1 MKVTVNFGKTGVV
14 VPCKDGWTVRDLIQ
28 QATQRY
34 MKLLE
39 QDGSCFV
46 KIHHLE
52 YSDGG
57 ILDPDDILADLVD
70 DKDKLIALYEEQEAQ
85 REAGSPHVSV
95 SGRPSPDPYENEL
108 AAQLSVFQPVSGEIE
123 VNSSALKSNTP
134 LMVRS
139 SSDPALSPPME
150 GNAGVTQSEDTSVHF
165 GTETNHV
172 VSEKGSSDLLR
183 RADVLATKMN
193 QITLRYSR
201 QDLEFHKPALEI
213 LLEGGAVSPRVCNTR
228 GLGDLTRTVEI
239 SGDDGP
245 LGIHVVP
252 YCSSLSGRT
261 LGLYIRGVEENSRSK
276 REGIFHEDECIVK
289 INDIELMDKSF
300 SQSQETFR
308 QAMRYATVRLEVV
321 PSHNRERYEKKL
333 IGQLFSSDPA
343 EGVPKGNL
351 PAALKGKMASKA
363 SEPAARHGE
372 LSVKP
377 AEPAAK
383 PSEAHFHQH
392 QDTGPAPTPPGTSLT
407 PVAKSK
413 SDSPLLKKS
422 PAISPLVA
430 FGNKKMGKKLKIDLK
445 KGPEGLGFT
454 VVTRD
459 SSVHGP
465 GPILVKNI
473 LPRGAA
479 IKDGRLQSGDRIL
492 EVNGMD
498 ITGKTQEELVGML
511 RSTKQGETVSLVVAR
526 QEEVFL
532 PRELAPMVLWVAEPP
547 ARSCAACDVLLK
559 SRGSEAGR
567 ARLLFL
573 QFKKGEQ
580 DWAIPALESKE
591 QLMFEIPLNDSG
603 SAGLGVSLKGNKS
616 RETGADLGIFI
627 KSIIHGGAAFKDGR
641 LRANDQLIAVNGESL
656 LGKSNH
662 DAMETLRRSMSM
674 EGNIRGMIQLVV
686 ARSLDRPNEVLGL
699 TVQPDQGQTQAEH
712 SADKMG
718 CGQSSMIMFLNC
730 RSGVVETLHI
740 LYLAPNQVMNGGY
753 NTEEEERDEDRPS
766 PPIHLDADASKAAGS
781 QSAPFKHLYCSPALF
796 HFLIVFLPCYSPEW
810 QMSPNLQGESE
821 HRNVKSSKSMDLVA
835 DESNVGSLAG
845 TQSGPPRGG
854 DLGPTLGLKKSSS
867 LESLQ
872 TAMSEV
878 KKNELPFHRPRPHM
892 VRGRGCNESFRA
904 AIDKSYDGP
913 PEADDDELSDQ
924 SSGRDT
930 PASGSSR
937 QGNPD
942 NADESKKDKKKKA
955 KEKKKDKAKTKGKE
969 KDRKRLEDIEEQ
981 DKKSK
986 KKGFGAMLR
995 FGKKKEEKGKTAL
1008 QKQKSEML
1016 SEEELEKMKEE
1027 RERIEAKHHELRE
1040 KQARERFEALP
1051 DVEDDDADPN
1061 YARIN
1066 HFREMPPGQG
1076 VNRNRTPSPQT
1087 PPVPVS
1093 HGREAPP
1100 EEALEGLYAKVNK
1113 QRPQQQPPPDST
1125 VDRIQQLRKEYQQ
1138 ARREGAAPAYE
1149 ELEARRRP
1157 PEFDPHRIPRGH
1169 DARLAIPRY
1178 EDVERQY
1185 ASLPRRGPMEPNEYP
1200 LPPWAG
1206 QGERE
1211 PLRYP
1216 GAQPMYPPYTSRG
1229 NYPRPSEP
1237 RQGEPSYYPPPPQ
1250 QRGPLRQ
1257 DVPPSPPMPLRSQRY
1272 DTMTRTGYRTAS
1284 PEGYG
1289 YGDGRRQDPRQKN
1302 AMTAAV

>member
-85 REAGSPHVSV
+85 REAESPHVSV

-165 GTETNHV
+165 GMETNHV

-193 QITLRYSR
+193 QITLS
-201 QDLEFHKPALEI
+201 
-213 LLEGGAVSPRVCNTR
+213 
-228 GLGDLTRTVEI
+228 LTRTVEI

-321 PSHNRERYEKKL
+321 PSQNRERYEKKL

-343 EGVPKGNL
+343 EGVPKGNP

-363 SEPAARHGE
+363 GEPASRQGE
-372 LSVKP
+372 LSVRP
-377 AEPAAK
+377 VEPAAK
-383 PSEAHFHQH
+383 PNEAHFNQH

-422 PAISPLVA
+422 PAAISPLVA

-532 PRELAPMVLWVAEPP
+532 PREL
-547 ARSCAACDVLLK
+547 
-559 SRGSEAGR
+559 
-567 ARLLFL
+567 
-573 QFKKGEQ
+573 KGEQ
-580 DWAIPALESKE
+580 DWAVPALESKE

-686 ARSLDRPNEVLGL
+686 ARSLDRPNEEGQETWVAQNRVADGDQAQQFASKPANGL
-699 TVQPDQGQTQAEH
+699 MPAVMVPN
-712 SADKMG
+712 S
-718 CGQSSMIMFLNC
+718 IY
-730 RSGVVETLHI
+730 ETRP
-740 LYLAPNQVMNGGY
+740 APNQVMNGGY

-766 PPIHLDADASKAAGS
+766 PPIHLDADALKAAGS
-781 QSAPFKHLYCSPALF
+781 QS
-796 HFLIVFLPCYSPEW
+796 PEW
-810 QMSPNLQGESE
+810 QTSPNLQRESE

-1016 SEEELEKMKEE
+1016 SEEELGKMKEE

-1076 VNRNRTPSPQT
+1076 AYGNRTPSPPS
-1087 PPVPVS
+1087 PPAPVS
-1093 HGREAPP
+1093 HGREAPG

-1113 QRPQQQPPPDST
+1113 QRPLQPPPPDST

-1149 ELEARRRP
+1149 ELEARQRP

-1169 DARLAIPRY
+1169 DSRLAIPRY